1 MNIFEIYCA
10 GEGRINEANM
20 SSVLGYLL
28 SPDASHGFGKE
39 SLNAF
44 LEPLADEIHSLCDQQ
59 KLKLAGKIFHRKK
72 LAEQL
77 GTVEIE
83 FEEDVYGISPSKIE
97 IEKRR
102 EIDLVIRFSGEAE
115 KQKLVIAIENKISDG
130 SSNDCQQL
138 VEEYIFLRS
147 KVDETEGW
155 KDTPIIFVFLTPSLA
170 DSGAPQSEKLW
181 SQLAEGPFSPTAIH
195 NDIKVNYTWRSQKD
209 DPLEKSITRLAL
221 NLLTAEGQGKINPT
235 SSYSSLFLKS
245 LLKFVD
251 NGFRIKEP
259 MFGDESTSN
268 GMTLQEEGTFWKSW
282 YAKKPNTSTLAKE
295 IFTILRS
302 TLTEELLKSNK
313 SDDALTICTRAST
326 TRMSLFF
333 DDPQNPANLS
343 RKRLRNRPVALFF
356 KGMTSNSRIQV
367 QFERRPWVTVKQFAE
382 GLKDESLAKLIVQSE
397 PQHSTHTTMLIDVGL
412 TLEKIKPLLVAAA
425 SEAAKSV
432 LED

>member
-1 MNIFEIYCA
+1 
-10 GEGRINEANM
+10 
-20 SSVLGYLL
+20 
-28 SPDASHGFGKE
+28 
-39 SLNAF
+39 
-44 LEPLADEIHSLCDQQ
+44 
-59 KLKLAGKIFHRKK
+59 

-130 SSNDCQQL
+130 SSNDSQQL

-397 PQHSTHTTMLIDVGL
+397 PQHSTHTTMLIEVGL